1 MCPLPQDLNPAFD
14 EGPSIDGRTQNVSQG
29 NSYVLMTAAYNEE
42 TNIAK
47 TIESVLAQTLPPE
60 RWVIVSDGS
69 SDRTDEIIQS
79 YATCHKHLRYLRM
92 SRTPGRSFRTK
103 VIALQEA
110 GGLLRDVRANFVGNL
125 DADVSVEP
133 SYFENLIARF
143 RARPKLGI
151 AGGFVLE
158 DGRNGFQSRMS
169 NRRYSVAHAGQ
180 LVRRDCYEQIGG
192 YAVLEY
198 GGEDWH
204 AQTNARMKGWEA
216 EAFPDLK
223 IFHHRHTGEGDNLVR
238 HKFRQGRMD
247 YSFGS
252 LPLFE
257 VLKCL
262 QRVPEKPFAVGGMAR
277 LCGFFWSYLQREKR
291 PVSNEFVA
299 FLRSEQRSKLRLP
312 LGRPSENVQLRN
324 PY

>member
-1 MCPLPQDLNPAFD
+1 M
-14 EGPSIDGRTQNVSQG
+14 
-29 NSYVLMTAAYNEE
+29 
-42 TNIAK
+42 
-47 TIESVLAQTLPPE
+47 
-60 RWVIVSDGS
+60 
-69 SDRTDEIIQS
+69 
-79 YATCHKHLRYLRM
+79 
-92 SRTPGRSFRTK
+92 
-103 VIALQEA
+103 
-110 GGLLRDVRANFVGNL
+110 
-125 DADVSVEP
+125 
-133 SYFENLIARF
+133 
-143 RARPKLGI
+143 
-151 AGGFVLE
+151 LE